1 VSATK
6 ILVVEDDLALQRVLQ
21 VQIANMGSQVSVAS
35 DAPRALE
42 ILRSDSHDLVITDL
56 NLPGPSGLELLKTVR
71 SEYPE
76 TAVLLMTAYGTVET
90 AVQAMKCGAYD
101 YLTKP
106 LHIYEL
112 KALIGRVLER
122 SRLIDEVRTL
132 RSTIDSKYGFGSIL
146 GHAPSLLRV
155 LESAAHVAPADA
167 TVLILGETGTGKEL
181 LAKAIHFNS
190 ARRDRPFVVINCGA
204 IPRELLE
211 SELFGHVRGAFTGAF
226 THKKG
231 KVEMAD
237 GGTVF
242 LDEIGEMPPTL
253 QVRLLRL
260 VQEREIEKVGAAN
273 QIKVD
278 VRIVAATHR
287 NLEELVKQGQFRE
300 DLYYRLAVV
309 PLTLPPL
316 RERKD
321 DIPELVQHF
330 FEAGRRRHGRDNLKL
345 PPSLLP
351 HFQHYDWPGNVR
363 ELENA
368 VARIVVLCRGDQVTL
383 ADLPSFLH
391 SAPHRLEPE
400 KMVLPEE
407 GLSLDDLERGVI
419 LAALR
424 KFRGNQSK
432 AARYLSITRKVLLNR
447 ITRHGI
453 KKAEVHGPEDRG
465 VPEAPKPVEASGL
478 AKPPSVRKAFKQ
490 AS

>member
-1 VSATK
+1 MSATK

-190 ARRDRPFVVINCGA
+190 ARRDRPFVVIN
-204 IPRELLE
+204 
-211 SELFGHVRGAFTGAF
+211 
-226 THKKG
+226 
-231 KVEMAD
+231 
-237 GGTVF
+237 
-242 LDEIGEMPPTL
+242 
-253 QVRLLRL
+253 
-260 VQEREIEKVGAAN
+260 
-273 QIKVD
+273 
-278 VRIVAATHR
+278 
-287 NLEELVKQGQFRE
+287 
-300 DLYYRLAVV
+300 
-309 PLTLPPL
+309 
-316 RERKD
+316 
-321 DIPELVQHF
+321 
-330 FEAGRRRHGRDNLKL
+330 
-345 PPSLLP
+345 
-351 HFQHYDWPGNVR
+351 
-363 ELENA
+363 
-368 VARIVVLCRGDQVTL
+368 
-383 ADLPSFLH
+383 
-391 SAPHRLEPE
+391 
-400 KMVLPEE
+400 
-407 GLSLDDLERGVI
+407 LSLI
-419 LAALR
+419 H
-424 KFRGNQSK
+424 
-432 AARYLSITRKVLLNR
+432 I
-447 ITRHGI
+447 
-453 KKAEVHGPEDRG
+453 
-465 VPEAPKPVEASGL
+465 
-478 AKPPSVRKAFKQ
+478 
-490 AS
+490 